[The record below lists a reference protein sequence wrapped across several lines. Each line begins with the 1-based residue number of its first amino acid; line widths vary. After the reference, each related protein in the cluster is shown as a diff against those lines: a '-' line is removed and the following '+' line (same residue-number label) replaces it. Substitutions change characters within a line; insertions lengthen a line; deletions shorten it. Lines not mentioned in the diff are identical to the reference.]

1 MDSTPPPFF
10 RQGVSANVRLALFA
24 VLAIALLVADARMSA
39 LDGIRRIIG
48 TVLYPV
54 QRAML
59 VPQESAEALGSYFAE
74 LHALRDEVEQ
84 LRREQIDGARE
95 LQQARHLAEEN
106 ARLRRLLGM
115 REQSLSGAVA
125 AEVLYE
131 TRDPFSRRLV
141 IDRGIRHGVKAG
153 QPVIDAQGVIGQ
165 IARVMPLTSEVML
178 LTDRDATLAVE
189 LRRNGLR
196 AVAYGAGR
204 AGGLELRYLPS
215 ASDVQPGDEVY
226 TSGLDGVF
234 PAGLPVGRVAELAR
248 LSASFALAR
257 VDPAAAV
264 ERTRLLLVLF
274 DAPREPVP
282 VPEPERPRGR
292 SLR

>member
-10 RQGVSANVRLALFA
+10 RQGVSADVRLALFSL
-24 VLAIALLVADARMSA
+24 LAIALLVVDARLHA
-39 LDGIRRIIG
+39 LDGLRRIIG

-54 QRAML
+54 QRVML
-59 VPQESAEALGSYFAE
+59 VPHESAQALSSYFAD
-74 LHALRDEVEQ
+74 LHALNEDVER
-84 LRREQIDGARE
+84 LRRERVEGARE
-95 LQQARHLAEEN
+95 LQQAQHLAEEN
-106 ARLRRLLGM
+106 ARLRQLLGM
-115 REQSLSGAVA
+115 REQSNGGAVA

-141 IDRGIRHGVKAG
+141 IDRGIRHGVRPG

-165 IARVMPLTSEVML
+165 VARVMPLTSEVML

-204 AGGLELRYLPS
+204 AGGLELRYLPA
-215 ASDVQPGDEVY
+215 ASDVQRGDQVF

-234 PAGLPVGRVAELAR
+234 PAGLPVGQVSELAR
-248 LSASFALAR
+248 SSASFALAR
-257 VDPAAAV
+257 VEPAAGV

-274 DAPREPVP
+274 DPPREPVP
-282 VPEPERPRGR
+282 MPEPERARTR
-292 SLR
+292 AAR

>member
-10 RQGVSANVRLALFA
+10 RQGVSADVRLALFSL
-24 VLAIALLVADARMSA
+24 LAIALLVADARLNA
-39 LDGIRRIIG
+39 LDGLRRIIG

-54 QRAML
+54 QRVML
-59 VPQESAEALGSYFAE
+59 VPQESAEALSSYFADLQSLTDE
-74 LHALRDEVEQ
+74 LDR
-84 LRREQIDGARE
+84 LRRRQVDGARE
-95 LQQARHLAEEN
+95 LQQAQHLAEEN
-106 ARLRRLLGM
+106 ARLRQLLGM
-115 REQSLSGAVA
+115 REQSSGGAVA

-141 IDRGIRHGVKAG
+141 IDRGIRHGVRAG

-165 IARVMPLTSEVML
+165 VARVMPLTSEVML

-204 AGGLELRYLPS
+204 AGGLELRYLPA
-215 ASDVQPGDEVY
+215 ASDVQLGDLVF

-234 PAGLPVGRVAELAR
+234 PAGLPVGQVGELSR
-248 LSASFALAR
+248 SSASFALAR
-257 VDPAAAV
+257 VEPAAGV

-274 DAPREPVP
+274 DPRREPVP
-282 VPEPERPRGR
+282 QPEPQRARPRAVR
-292 SLR
+292 

>member
-1 MDSTPPPFF
+1 M
-10 RQGVSANVRLALFA
+10 RLALFSL
-24 VLAIALLVADARMSA
+24 LAIALLIADARLHA
-39 LDGIRRIIG
+39 LDGLRRIIG

-59 VPQESAEALGSYFAE
+59 VPQESAQALSAYFAD
-74 LHALRDEVEQ
+74 LHTLNDEVDR
-84 LRREQIDGARE
+84 LRRERVDGARE
-95 LQQARHLAEEN
+95 VQQAQHLSEEN

-115 REQSLSGAVA
+115 REQSSGGAVA

-141 IDRGIRHGVKAG
+141 IDRGIRHGVRAG

-165 IARVMPLTSEVML
+165 VARVMPLTSEVML

-204 AGGLELRYLPS
+204 AGGLELRYLPA
-215 ASDVQPGDEVY
+215 ASDVQQGDEVF

-234 PAGLPVGRVAELAR
+234 PAGLPVGRVGELAR
-248 LSASFALAR
+248 FSASFAVAR
-257 VDPAAAV
+257 VDPAAGV

-274 DAPREPVP
+274 DPPREPVP
-282 VPEPERPRGR
+282 MPEPERPRTR
-292 SLR
+292 SVR